1 MPPISIATFYILVAI
16 SLFILFTFIDIYFV
30 FKGIIKKVKEPCEK
44 GII

>member
-1 MPPISIATFYILVAI
+1 MPPLSIVTFYIIVAI

-30 FKGIIKKVKEPCEK
+30 FKDIIKKVKGPCEK